1 MGFYLLCIYWI
12 ICMLYDDENVR
23 FYIGDYNENELN

>member
-1 MGFYLLCIYWI
+1 MGYYLLCIYWI
-12 ICMLYDDENVR
+12 ICMLYDENVM